1 MAYGRHATL
10 SILSGHQASWGEVM
24 KTFFFAIG
32 VAVISGMV
40 CSVAADLP
48 AEALQPNALRAA
60 QQRGATELGCP
71 AAKANVMSKKTIEET
86 TTGWYE
92 WPHRAEYTIG
102 VSGCG
107 KRVTYSVACDDRK
120 KAEKTCVASPGVTAA
135 SPPPAQLADK
145 LQPSA
150 LRAAQQRGATELGC
164 PAATANVVSK
174 ETIQEAQG
182 TGWYESPHRAAY
194 TVAVA
199 GCGKHTTYSVAC
211 DDRTSCVAGTVST
224 ASPSPPPSQLAD
236 TMQPDALRAA
246 QGRASSVLGCPSVTA
261 KVLTKETIN
270 EAQITGWY
278 EAPHRAEY
286 TIGVSGCGKRVTY
299 SVSCDNQ
306 RGGAECI
313 VGGAAPSAAR

>member
-1 MAYGRHATL
+1 MALVGSAAASAVTGRDLLTAAPLTLAVLLLILFVGSSMRNCPYGVWAARNFVDNLGPTVKL
-10 SILSGHQASWGEVM
+10 GDVM

-107 KRVTYSVACDDRK
+107 KRVTYSV
-120 KAEKTCVASPGVTAA
+120 
-135 SPPPAQLADK
+135 
-145 LQPSA
+145 
-150 LRAAQQRGATELGC
+150 
-164 PAATANVVSK
+164 
-174 ETIQEAQG
+174 
-182 TGWYESPHRAAY
+182 
-194 TVAVA
+194 
-199 GCGKHTTYSVAC
+199 
-211 DDRTSCVAGTVST
+211 
-224 ASPSPPPSQLAD
+224 
-236 TMQPDALRAA
+236 
-246 QGRASSVLGCPSVTA
+246 
-261 KVLTKETIN
+261 
-270 EAQITGWY
+270 
-278 EAPHRAEY
+278 
-286 TIGVSGCGKRVTY
+286 
-299 SVSCDNQ
+299 SCDNQ

>member
-1 MAYGRHATL
+1 MD
-10 SILSGHQASWGEVM
+10 
-24 KTFFFAIG
+24 
-32 VAVISGMV
+32 
-40 CSVAADLP
+40 CSAAADLP

-120 KAEKTCVASPGVTAA
+120 KAEACVASSGAA
-135 SPPPAQLADK
+135 AGPPPQQLADK

-150 LRAAQQRGATELGC
+150 LRAAQQRGAADLGC
-164 PAATANVVSK
+164 PAATADVVSK

-199 GCGKHTTYSVAC
+199 GCGKDTTYSVAC
-211 DDRTSCVAGTVST
+211 GDRTSCVAGPVST
-224 ASPSPPPSQLAD
+224 ASPSPPSQLANK
-236 TMQPDALRAA
+236 MRPDALKAA
-246 QGRASSVLGCPSVTA
+246 QQRATSVLGCPSLTA
-261 KVLTKETIN
+261 KVLTEETIN
-270 EAQITGWY
+270 ESQTTGWS
-278 EAPHRAEY
+278 EASHRVEY